1 MKRKE
6 MAGKNGFL
14 VEMASR
20 GLYMRLLLIFMLGMG
35 FLTGTIF
42 PFFIII
48 VLGLPKEIVFRPGFV
63 LACLA
68 AGLLVGFLNYLLVR
82 VLLGVVLS
90 RLAALASQLAQG
102 DLSN

>member
-1 MKRKE
+1 MVR
-6 MAGKNGFL
+6 KNGFL
-14 VEMASR
+14 VELASR
-20 GLYMRLLLIFMLGMG
+20 GLFMRLLLIFMLGMG
-35 FLTGTIF
+35 SLTGALF
-42 PFFIII
+42 PFFILI

-90 RLAALASQLAQG
+90 RLAALAGQLAQG